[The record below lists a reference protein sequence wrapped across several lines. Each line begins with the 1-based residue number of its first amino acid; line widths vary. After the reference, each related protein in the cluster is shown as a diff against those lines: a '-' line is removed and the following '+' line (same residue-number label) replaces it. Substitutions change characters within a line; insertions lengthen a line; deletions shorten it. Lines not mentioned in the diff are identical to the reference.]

1 MSSIYDRL
9 VSELAKGKGLSS
21 SDRNSVISALEKL
34 ENSKLNIMLVGATG
48 VGKSLKD
55 KSGKTLLRQML
66 VEIFCCGVVY
76 IIR

>member
-9 VSELAKGKGLSS
+9 VSELAKGKDLSS

-48 VGKSLKD
+48 VGKS
-55 KSGKTLLRQML
+55 STINA
-66 VEIFCCGVVY
+66 IFGAEKPD
-76 IIR
+76 